1 MAIHN
6 KKNVGALLSDLSK
19 AFDCLSHDL
28 LNAKLNAYGFS
39 IDSLRLVKDNWSNR
53 RRRTRLNLAYISWEK
68 KLLRVPQRSF
78 LGPLLFNIFLYDL
91 FFIMDGIDFASY
103 ADDNTPYTI
112 GSNMEDVIFQIAKFV
127 KNTFVLVYE

>member
-1 MAIHN
+1 MAVHN

-53 RRRTRLNLAYISWEK
+53 RQRTRLNLAYISWEK

>member
-1 MAIHN
+1 MAVHN

-28 LNAKLNAYGFS
+28 LKAKLNAYGFS

-53 RRRTRLNLAYISWEK
+53 RQRTRLNLAYISWEK

-112 GSNMEDVIFQIAKFV
+112 GSDMEDVIFQIAKFV